1 MMDQN
6 TKYKLESFN
15 KIIRKKAKTESGSE
29 MVRLI
34 TLSAMAEKY
43 FRENDQIKFS
53 EIFVSL
59 DKELMRS

>member
-1 MMDQN
+1 MMDEN
-6 TKYKLESFN
+6 TKYKLKTFN
-15 KIIRKKAKTESGSE
+15 KLIRKKAKTESGSE

-43 FRENDQIKFS
+43 FRENDQVKFS
-53 EIFVSL
+53 EIEVSL

>member
-53 EIFVSL
+53 EILVSL